1 MSSILGLSSKRA
13 TYSSRS
19 SSRTGLPP
27 CGVRQAQACR
37 IGSSTPAAAEQ
48 RGRECSHT
56 TSGENQ
62 VCQVQNGKPSAC
74 QPYNTIDSMETLS
87 SSQRCNRRGLFGAAV
102 TLGLVLTSQQQSQA
116 LPRGSIDARV
126 AASFNT
132 ALAAGGDPVAADK
145 AWTDAIAID
154 PSNPNAWSN
163 RGTSRL
169 QFGRWQDAKEDLEK
183 ALELESKTGQPS
195 GLLLNQLGNA
205 EGAVQDWEL
214 ACKHYKQA
222 AVASPEI
229 ESLALA
235 NLALANCELGR
246 DSEALKVARNILR
259 KDPEFLDVRCAS
271 TAFLWAM
278 GEAAGAEGEWN
289 QLQLAQ
295 DGLGG
300 VLYNKLS
307 ALDRVKGRWPP
318 RATAALDAFLSVS
331 NSGVAKGYDGRVQ
344 QYDF

>member
-27 CGVRQAQACR
+27 CGVRQAQVSPAPGFSRHRIILERISCSSTCYQMLCVQACR
-37 IGSSTPAAAEQ
+37 IGSSTPAAAQQ

-132 ALAAGGDPVAADK
+132 ALAAGGDPVVCCSDAALTTYLCIFYQAVGDTMCRK
-145 AWTDAIAID
+145 CLELVEAFSHIAS
-154 PSNPNAWSN
+154 PS
-163 RGTSRL
+163 
-169 QFGRWQDAKEDLEK
+169 K
-183 ALELESKTGQPS
+183 AL
-195 GLLLNQLGNA
+195 
-205 EGAVQDWEL
+205 
-214 ACKHYKQA
+214 
-222 AVASPEI
+222 
-229 ESLALA
+229 
-235 NLALANCELGR
+235 
-246 DSEALKVARNILR
+246 
-259 KDPEFLDVRCAS
+259 
-271 TAFLWAM
+271 
-278 GEAAGAEGEWN
+278 
-289 QLQLAQ
+289 
-295 DGLGG
+295 
-300 VLYNKLS
+300 
-307 ALDRVKGRWPP
+307 
-318 RATAALDAFLSVS
+318 
-331 NSGVAKGYDGRVQ
+331 
-344 QYDF
+344 